1 MILLPNTATAFLAKK
16 TNAQFPP
23 KIFKIDF
30 LDKTKTCHSRFSR
43 ESIKFKYI
51 VKSYY
56 VYTLASKLNGTL
68 YIEETNNLEW
78 EDLAKNWF

>member
-1 MILLPNTATAFLAKK
+1 MMLSPSTATGFLAKK
-16 TNAQFPP
+16 TSVHCPP
-23 KIFKIDF
+23 KMFKIDF

-68 YIEETNNLEW
+68 YIGETNNLEW